1 MNCFEIIL
9 TVAVFPLFYGLKL
22 SAPGAEFQCSGNIKI
37 DSEYSEQTGE
47 REQSLPQ
54 EIGIRK
60 GPFNVQS
67 GQCATCD
74 MINTLYLPRKV
85 QVQIPDLLCSNIRSN
100 VSNHHFRTSS
110 DRNKQQNLSKYNTY
124 YISLTNILAVM
135 STFYLWAQ

>member
-9 TVAVFPLFYGLKL
+9 TVAVFPLFYGVKL

-60 GPFNVQS
+60 
-67 GQCATCD
+67 
-74 MINTLYLPRKV
+74 
-85 QVQIPDLLCSNIRSN
+85 
-100 VSNHHFRTSS
+100 
-110 DRNKQQNLSKYNTY
+110 
-124 YISLTNILAVM
+124 
-135 STFYLWAQ
+135 